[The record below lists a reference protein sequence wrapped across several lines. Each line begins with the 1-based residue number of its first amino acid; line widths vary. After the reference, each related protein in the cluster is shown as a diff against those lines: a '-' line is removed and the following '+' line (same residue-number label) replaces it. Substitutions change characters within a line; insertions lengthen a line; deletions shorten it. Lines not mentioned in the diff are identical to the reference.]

1 MLLPWQHTFCQ
12 NQNMCFAHLHQIH
25 IYVLNSR
32 TKFMTQDF
40 QKCFAL
46 ICHYTGN
53 TLSANW
59 CQKVNISQ
67 NIDFGYTCKWK
78 RYHVTCTSAACI
90 SSYIIKPVR
99 PSLYNTLPGYRG
111 VRHWIIATETGI
123 WVYPFHW
130 FIVMLLHVT
139 GNHSLG
145 YFVKTVTCIS
155 KTFKCHQKFE
165 WVALFHSDIVLC
177 IAALTYM

>member
-1 MLLPWQHTFCQ
+1 METHFLPVSKYVLCTSTPNTHICAEFQDEVYDTRFSKMFCPNMPLQGQHTFCQ
-12 NQNMCFAHLHQIH
+12 LMSKSEHFTKHRFW
-25 IYVLNSR
+25 IY
-32 TKFMTQDF
+32 M
-40 QKCFAL
+40 
-46 ICHYTGN
+46 
-53 TLSANW
+53 
-59 CQKVNISQ
+59 
-67 NIDFGYTCKWK
+67 CKWK

-111 VRHWIIATETGI
+111 VRHWIIATEIGI

-155 KTFKCHQKFE
+155 KTLKCH
-165 WVALFHSDIVLC
+165 
-177 IAALTYM
+177 